1 MKYLLDTN
9 ICILYLNTRHT
20 TVYARLQQIRRTD
33 VCLCSIV
40 KAELLYGA
48 LKSNRSA
55 DNLLKLRVFFS
66 QFESLPFDDVVLEQ
80 YANIRVQLEEKGTP
94 IGPHDLMIA
103 AIAKAW
109 NLILVTHNTAEFDRV
124 KGLHIENWR

>member
-20 TVYARLQQIRRTD
+20 TVCARLQQIRRMD

-48 LKSNRSA
+48 LKSHRPA
-55 DNLLKLRVFFS
+55 DNLSKLRVFFS
-66 QFESLPFDDVVLEQ
+66 QFESLPFDDVALEQ
-80 YANIRVQLEEKGTP
+80 YGNIRVQLEEKGTP

-109 NLILVTHNTAEFDRV
+109 NLILVTHNVAEFGRV